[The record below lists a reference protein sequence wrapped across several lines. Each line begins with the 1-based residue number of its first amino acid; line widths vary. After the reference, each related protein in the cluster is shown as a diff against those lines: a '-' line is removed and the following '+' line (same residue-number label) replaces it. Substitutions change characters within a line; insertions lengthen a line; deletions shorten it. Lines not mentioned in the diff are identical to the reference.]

1 MAEKMSNR
9 LMLRVKR
16 RRSNSP
22 AEALII
28 TDGVSQVKRAKKGKY
43 IEVIFKSFCQ
53 SYKYRE
59 RTVLLRFIS
68 TRIFLQKSWMIKKL
82 MSIM

>member
-43 IEVIFKSFCQ
+43 IEVIPKSFWQ
-53 SYKYRE
+53 SYRE
-59 RTVLLRFIS
+59 RTVLVRFIF
-68 TRIFLQKSWMIKKL
+68 TRIVCRRVGE
-82 MSIM
+82 

>member
-43 IEVIFKSFCQ
+43 IEGLWWRSAMQHTGK
-53 SYKYRE
+53 
-59 RTVLLRFIS
+59 
-68 TRIFLQKSWMIKKL
+68 
-82 MSIM
+82 

>member
-28 TDGVSQVKRAKKGKY
+28 TDGVSQVKRAKKGK
-43 IEVIFKSFCQ
+43 
-53 SYKYRE
+53 
-59 RTVLLRFIS
+59 
-68 TRIFLQKSWMIKKL
+68 
-82 MSIM
+82 

>member
-43 IEVIFKSFCQ
+43 IEVIPKSF
-53 SYKYRE
+53 YR
-59 RTVLLRFIS
+59 S
-68 TRIFLQKSWMIKKL
+68 
-82 MSIM
+82 

>member
-1 MAEKMSNR
+1 MAEKICNR

-28 TDGVSQVKRAKKGKY
+28 TDGASQVKRAKKGKY
-43 IEVIFKSFCQ
+43 IEVIPKSFYH
-53 SYKYRE
+53 SYDAGKE
-59 RTVLLRFIS
+59 R
-68 TRIFLQKSWMIKKL
+68 FL
-82 MSIM
+82 

>member
-43 IEVIFKSFCQ
+43 IEVIPNSFSQ
-53 SYKYRE
+53 S
-59 RTVLLRFIS
+59 
-68 TRIFLQKSWMIKKL
+68 
-82 MSIM
+82 

>member
-1 MAEKMSNR
+1 MYHLLANAMAEKMSNR

-43 IEVIFKSFCQ
+43 IEVILKSFCQ
-53 SYKYRE
+53 S
-59 RTVLLRFIS
+59 
-68 TRIFLQKSWMIKKL
+68 
-82 MSIM
+82 

>member
-43 IEVIFKSFCQ
+43 IEVIPKSFCQ
-53 SYKYRE
+53 SYSE
-59 RTVLLRFIS
+59 IAVLVRFIF
-68 TRIFLQKSWMIKKL
+68 TRIVCRRVGE
-82 MSIM
+82 

>member
-43 IEVIFKSFCQ
+43 IEVILKSFCQ
-53 SYKYRE
+53 S
-59 RTVLLRFIS
+59 
-68 TRIFLQKSWMIKKL
+68 
-82 MSIM
+82 